1 MKTAALALALCL
13 VAAAAV
19 AQETSPEDKRR
30 LVEQKM
36 RLVEMLV
43 RTQATKSLASG
54 SAPSERLDQGT
65 AAIIQARQAL
75 QENRIDDAGRILDGA
90 LRSTS
95 AGQAG
100 AAAPGLNEEAQ
111 RRTYQNLVEQV
122 ATYRASVEELAA
134 HPRLG
139 RAARELLTRID
150 GKSAEA
156 RRQATGGSLEAANRT
171 LGEAY
176 QLAVGELSR
185 LRAGEEVV
193 LSLKFASPAEEFAY
207 EVKRYESNQIL
218 VNMMVSDGKAEGER
232 QALVNGFAG
241 EARRLR
247 GEADGLA
254 RSGRHREAIPL
265 MESAVGQLNRAL
277 QAMGVPVF

>member
-1 MKTAALALALCL
+1 MRTAALALALCL
-13 VAAAAV
+13 VAAAAT
-19 AQETSPEDKRR
+19 AQAPSPEDKRR

-43 RTQATKSLASG
+43 RTQATKSLTSG

-100 AAAPGLNEEAQ
+100 TAAPGLNEETQ

-122 ATYRASVEELAA
+122 ATYRASVEELAV

-156 RRQATGGSLEAANRT
+156 RRQATGGGLEAANRT

-185 LRAGEEVV
+185 LRAGDEVV

-232 QALVNGFAG
+232 QVLVNGFAG

-265 MESAVGQLNRAL
+265 MENAVGQLNRAL

>member
-185 LRAGEEVV
+185 LRAGDEVV